1 MRIKNSIE
9 VKASKERIM
18 DVIISYQLYSE
29 WFQSILSSEVIS
41 AEPAVVLSR
50 LSFDGFPGEECLLDS
65 AHGDN
70 EIMYTMYDQRD
81 CFAIIRGN
89 WTITTLT
96 NGEGCVL
103 TGVMDLHARS
113 FISLIWWV
121 MKGRRRQMRRLL
133 TQFLKVFAKMA
144 TLKRLA
150 VSWRPQD
157 TGRKVFEII
166 QCEDGI
172 EVFLLGKYNILHK
185 TKKPER

>member
-9 VKASKERIM
+9 VKASKERII

-29 WFQSILSSEVIS
+29 WFPNILSSEVIN

-50 LSFDGFPGEECLLDS
+50 LSFDGFPGGECLLDS

-70 EIMYTMYDQRD
+70 EIKYTMYDQRD
-81 CFAIIRGN
+81 GSAIIRGN

-96 NGEGCVL
+96 NGKGCML
-103 TGVMDLHARS
+103 TGTMDLQARS

-121 MKGRRRQMRRLL
+121 MKGRTLQLRRLL

-150 VSWRPQD
+150 VSWCPQD

-166 QCEDGI
+166 QREDGI
-172 EVFLLGKYNILHK
+172 EVFLLGRYNTLHQ
-185 TKKPER
+185 TKKSER